1 MKQRETETSRTFT
14 WRWKNS
20 LKAVLSR
27 LLLSSLL
34 LSFSFCFKHLEISPV
49 LKRRADGNS
58 SFDLAFPERTRG
70 HPSCLTHLAT
80 PDLQGACSVA
90 SGPLRAQGSPDL
102 LAHPVGQPSPKFLF
116 LPFSFPPYKAGSG
129 LPWGTC

>member
-1 MKQRETETSRTFT
+1 ME
-14 WRWKNS
+14 
-20 LKAVLSR
+20 AGGSR
-27 LLLSSLL
+27 LRRL
-34 LSFSFCFKHLEISPV
+34 CASPS
-49 LKRRADGNS
+49 RRS
-58 SFDLAFPERTRG
+58 
-70 HPSCLTHLAT
+70 
-80 PDLQGACSVA
+80 CSVA